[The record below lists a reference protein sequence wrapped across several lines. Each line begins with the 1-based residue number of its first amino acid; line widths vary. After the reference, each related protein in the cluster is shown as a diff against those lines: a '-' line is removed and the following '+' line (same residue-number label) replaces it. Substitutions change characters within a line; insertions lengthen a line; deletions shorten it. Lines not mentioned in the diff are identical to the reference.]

1 LSGAKLK
8 QAGGNK
14 MPKATLKKYDIFWGT
29 GYVMM
34 FTVMAVLTYIGILAV
49 WNKNQP
55 YIGGFIQFLIF
66 ATSGEILSTR
76 ILYGKWEVNKCTA
89 YKAFIWGISGIF
101 VAAAFFIVSNGVE
114 IAMKEGMLPFY
125 GNRLAQAFFTSSSVN
140 LFFGS
145 VHSAAIRIFGN
156 YFEEKY
162 LHNKRLTVYE
172 AVTSVEWGEFVE
184 FTFFR
189 TLPLFWIPINTLV
202 FLLPPNLQVSFA
214 AMLSFA
220 FGMLMAL
227 LKLRE
232 RKRID
237 ALSIR

>member
-1 LSGAKLK
+1 
-8 QAGGNK
+8 
-14 MPKATLKKYDIFWGT
+14 MHKATLKKYDILWGA
-29 GYVMM
+29 GYAAL
-34 FTVMAVLTYIGILAV
+34 FAVMAILTYVGILAL
-49 WNKNQP
+49 WNKKFP

-76 ILYGKWEVNKCTA
+76 ILYGNWDVNKCTA
-89 YKAFIWGISGIF
+89 YKAATWGISGIF
-101 VAAAFFIVSNGVE
+101 VAAAFFIVSGGVE
-114 IAMKEGMLPFY
+114 LAMREGMLPFY
-125 GNRLAQAFFTSSSVN
+125 GNHLAQAFFTSSSVN

-145 VHSAAIRIFGN
+145 VHSAAIRIFSN
-156 YFEEKY
+156 YFEEKC
-162 LHNKRLTVYE
+162 LRNKKLTAYE
-172 AVTSVEWGEFVE
+172 AVTFVEWGEFVE

-189 TLPLFWIPINTLV
+189 TLPLFWIPVNTLV
-202 FLLPPNLQVSFA
+202 FLLPANLQISFA

-237 ALSIR
+237 NALPVKK